1 MKRKAFA
8 KAAVASML
16 IGTTMVG
23 CTGAAFRQADGV
35 GRAIA
40 PQHDPDRL
48 AANVERALADRDGAH
63 AVELAEAAV
72 QAAPQDVRYRQL
84 LGRAYVADG
93 RFVSAETA
101 LSDAMTLGNRD
112 ARTIITLALVEVALG
127 KDRAA
132 RDLLANHADIVPA
145 ADYGLAMAMAGDAP
159 EGVRILSEVIHDPSA
174 NARTRQNLAYAYAL
188 AGRWKDARM
197 MAGFDLDPLAANQRI
212 TQWAQSAAPGL
223 SQQRVAALMGV
234 TINGADAGQPVAL
247 ALAPAPAQLAAAV
260 PVEQAAPAAQ
270 NFETAPVEIA
280 AADPA
285 PQPAVAEAPAPMIQA
300 IATPVRIAAPHQAAP
315 VRAAQPARAPQSA
328 RIQQLAFR
336 PSGKGGSNWVVQL
349 GAYDN
354 AAIAKE
360 KWYAMARRNGALA
373 SLPVLTSQVTVNG
386 ATLARLAVGGFD
398 DRAEAMALCR
408 AVKAR
413 RGQCFV
419 RENVANATPQRW
431 ALATRGRQYASR

>member
-23 CTGAAFRQADGV
+23 CTGAAFRPA
-35 GRAIA
+35 AIA

-48 AANVERALADRDGAH
+48 AANVEKALADRDGAR

-93 RFVSAETA
+93 RFASAETA

-112 ARTIITLALVEVALG
+112 ARTIITLALVEVALS

-174 NARTRQNLAYAYAL
+174 TARTRQNLAYAYAL

-212 TQWAQSAAPGL
+212 TQWAQNAAPGL

-247 ALAPAPAQLAAAV
+247 ALAPATTPAQMAEAV
-260 PVEQAAPAAQ
+260 PVEQAVSAAQ
-270 NFETAPVEIA
+270 TVETAPVEIA

-285 PQPAVAEAPAPMIQA
+285 PQPAVAEASAPMIQA
-300 IATPVRIAAPHQAAP
+300 IATPVRVAAPHQASS

-398 DRAEAMALCR
+398 DRAEAMALCH

-419 RENVANATPQRW
+419 RENVADATPQRW

>member
-23 CTGAAFRQADGV
+23 CTGAAFRTTAAV
-35 GRAIA
+35 A
-40 PQHDPDRL
+40 PQKPDRL
-48 AANVERALADRDGAH
+48 AAGVEKALADRDGAR

-72 QAAPQDVRYRQL
+72 QAAPQDAGYRQL
-84 LGRAYVADG
+84 LGRAYVAGG

-101 LSDAMTLGNRD
+101 LTDAMTLGNRD
-112 ARTIITLALVEVALG
+112 ARTIITLALVQVGLG

-132 RDLLANHADIVPA
+132 RDLLASHADIIPA

-159 EGVRILSEVIHDPSA
+159 EGVRILSEMIHDPSA

-212 TQWAQSAAPGL
+212 TQWAQNAAPGF

-234 TINGADAGQPVAL
+234 TIDGADAGQPVAL
-247 ALAPAPAQLAAAV
+247 ALAPPAS
-260 PVEQAAPAAQ
+260 PARMA
-270 NFETAPVEIA
+270 EAAPVERAVEAGPVALA

-285 PQPAVAEAPAPMIQA
+285 PAPPPAMAEAPAPMIQA
-300 IATPVRIAAPHQAAP
+300 IAVPVRVAAPRQAAP
-315 VRAAQPARAPQSA
+315 ARVAAAARMQRAPRLQPA
-328 RIQQLAFR
+328 AFR
-336 PSGKGGSNWVVQL
+336 ASGKGGGHWVVQL

-360 KWYAMARRNGALA
+360 KWFSMARRNSMLA
-373 SLPVLTSQVTVNG
+373 NLPVVTSQIAVNG

-398 DRAEAMALCR
+398 ERAEAVALCR
-408 AVKAR
+408 AIQAR

-419 RENVANATPQRW
+419 RENVADATPQRW
-431 ALATRGRQYASR
+431 ALATRGRQFAGR

>member
-1 MKRKAFA
+1 MKRNAFA
-8 KAAVASML
+8 KAAVASMM

-23 CTGAAFRQADGV
+23 CSGAAFRTAAV
-35 GRAIA
+35 A
-40 PQHDPDRL
+40 PQQPDRL
-48 AANVERALADRDGAH
+48 AAGVEKALADRDGAR
-63 AVELAEAAV
+63 AVDLAEAAV
-72 QAAPQDVRYRQL
+72 QAAPQGARYRQL

-93 RFVSAETA
+93 RFASAETA
-101 LSDAMTLGNRD
+101 LSDAMTLGNGD
-112 ARTIITLALVEVALG
+112 ARTIITLALVQVGLG

-132 RDLLANHADIVPA
+132 RDLLASHADVLPA

-159 EGVRILSEVIHDPSA
+159 EGVRILSEMIHDPSA

-212 TQWAQSAAPGL
+212 TQWAQTAAPGL

-234 TINGADAGQPVAL
+234 TIDGADAGQPVAL
-247 ALAPAPAQLAAAV
+247 ALAAPVSA
-260 PVEQAAPAAQ
+260 PVESSPVQSAEVRSAEAAPAEQAV
-270 NFETAPVEIA
+270 EAAPVEIA

-285 PQPAVAEAPAPMIQA
+285 PAPSPVISEAPAPMIQA
-300 IATPVRIAAPHQAAP
+300 IAAPVREVSRGMAP
-315 VRAAQPARAPQSA
+315 VRATAAARF
-328 RIQQLAFR
+328 QQAAFR
-336 PSGKGGSNWVVQL
+336 FSGKDDGHWVVQL

-360 KWYAMARRNGALA
+360 KWFSMARRNGVLA
-373 SLPVLTSQVTVNG
+373 NLPVVTSQITVNG
-386 ATLARLAVGGFD
+386 ATFARLAVGGFD
-398 DRAEAMALCR
+398 ARAEAVALCR
-408 AVKAR
+408 AIQAR

-419 RENVANATPQRW
+419 RENVADATPQRW

>member
-23 CTGAAFRQADGV
+23 CTGAAFRTAAV
-35 GRAIA
+35 A
-40 PQHDPDRL
+40 PQKPDRL
-48 AANVERALADRDGAH
+48 AAGIEKALADRDGAR
-63 AVELAEAAV
+63 AVDLAEAAV
-72 QAAPQDVRYRQL
+72 QAAPQDAGYRQL

-93 RFVSAETA
+93 RFASAETA
-101 LSDAMTLGNRD
+101 LADAMTLGNRD
-112 ARTIITLALVEVALG
+112 ARTIVTLALVKVGLG

-132 RDLLANHADIVPA
+132 RDLLASHADIVPA

-159 EGVRILSEVIHDPSA
+159 EGVRILSEMIHDPA
-174 NARTRQNLAYAYAL
+174 ATARTRQNLAYAYAL

-212 TQWAQSAAPGL
+212 TQWAQNAAPGL

-234 TINGADAGQPVAL
+234 TIDGADAGQPAAL
-247 ALAPAPAQLAAAV
+247 ALAAPSS
-260 PVEQAAPAAQ
+260 PVRTAEAAPAEQAV
-270 NFETAPVEIA
+270 EAAPVEVA

-285 PQPAVAEAPAPMIQA
+285 PAPSPAIADAPAPMIQA
-300 IATPVRIAAPHQAAP
+300 IAAPVRIAAPRQAAP
-315 VRAAQPARAPQSA
+315 ARAVTPPRLREAPRLQPAPFQASGRA
-328 RIQQLAFR
+328 
-336 PSGKGGSNWVVQL
+336 SGHWVVQL

-360 KWYAMARRNGALA
+360 KWFAMARRNSVLA
-373 SLPVLTSQVTVNG
+373 NLPVVTSQITVNG
-386 ATLARLAVGGFD
+386 ATFARLAVGGFD
-398 DRAEAMALCR
+398 ERGEAVALCR
-408 AVKAR
+408 AIQAR

-419 RENVANATPQRW
+419 RENAVDALPQRW
-431 ALATRGRQYASR
+431 ALATKGRQYASR